1 MNVES
6 SLIPDEN
13 TIVAQICSIVIEARK
28 RVYSVVNTEMV
39 LAYWNIG
46 KIIVEAQGGNSRA
59 SYGEE
64 LLLTISQRLT
74 AEFGKGFDPSNLRNM
89 RSFFLAYPNC
99 DTLCHNLSWSHYRK
113 LMRVTNPKARE
124 YYTQEASNG
133 QWSVRQLE
141 RQIAT
146 QYYERL
152 LSTQRSQSEIR
163 QLIVNNLPAKPET
176 FNPLCLVHDPFVLEF
191 IGAKEDPI
199 IKESQLEQAIIAH
212 IEEFLLELGRG
223 FAFVGRQKRI
233 VIDGDAFYPDLVF
246 YNVITKNYIL
256 IDLKM
261 GKADYGDVGQMQLYV
276 NYYNTDV
283 KLPEDNP
290 TIGIILCAEKNDAV
304 IRYTLG
310 NRNDI
315 NVFSSKYKLVLPTE
329 EELKKEIEKTRET
342 FRLIK

>member
-1 MNVES
+1 MES
-6 SLIPDEN
+6 YLIVDEN
-13 TIVAQICSIVIEARK
+13 NIVAQIGTIINEARK
-28 RVYSVVNTEMV
+28 RVYSAVNTEMV

-46 KIIVEAQGGNSRA
+46 RIIVEAQGGNSRA
-59 SYGEE
+59 SYGDE
-64 LLLTISQRLT
+64 LLLTISLRLT
-74 AEFGKGFDPSNLRNM
+74 AEFGKGFDASNLRNM

-152 LSTQRSQSEIR
+152 LSTQKHESEIR
-163 QLIVNNLPAKPET
+163 QLIVSNRPAKPET

-199 IKESQLEQAIIAH
+199 IKESQLEQAIIDH